1 MFTSCELHILKEEW
15 MDLPSIAIKCKLWNI
30 KVASTADYN
39 ELVSQFQQ
47 KIYNRSVLAK
57 IKVRHYN
64 INIYIIICCFT
75 VIY

>member
-1 MFTSCELHILKEEW
+1 

-57 IKVRHYN
+57 IKVRNYLYKY
-64 INIYIIICCFT
+64 IYIIICRLLYYLL
-75 VIY
+75 INDK